1 MKAPILNAFDGTF
14 EIEDHDLPMFAK
26 PNLQGRFNRDGRGS
40 REMNKANEN
49 LKHGAISRSVITSF

>member
-1 MKAPILNAFDGTF
+1 MKAPIINAFDGTF

-26 PNLQGRFNRDGRGS
+26 PNFQGGFNRDDRSS

-49 LKHGAISRSVITSF
+49 LKHGATARNVITSF